1 MADKD
6 YRIPG
11 KPAKI
16 AEGISFFQE
25 EVSFEQSKQ
34 QVMCLDRNKNAVAI
48 FPSKKKAEEFIL
60 KKHPDRYKPS
70 YVESALSRALN
81 NTSTFV
87 FNHYWRY
94 VKG

>member
-1 MADKD
+1 MGNEEYA
-6 YRIPG
+6 IPS

-16 AEGISFFQE
+16 AEGISFFKTD
-25 EVSFEQSKQ
+25 VNFEQAKQ
-34 QVMCLDRNKNAVAI
+34 QVMCLGRSKDVVAI

-81 NTSTFV
+81 NPSTFV

-94 VKG
+94 VKN